1 MALLEAAGT
10 GEGVSLSP
18 DQAGRLRAAVDR
30 VEDQARRARRPVR
43 AAPYPDN
50 KGVRRPLTQF

>member
-18 DQAGRLRAAVDR
+18 DQAGRLRAAMDR
-30 VEDQARRARRPVR
+30 VEDLARRARRPVR
-43 AAPYPDN
+43 AALYPDN
-50 KGVRRPLTQF
+50 KG